1 MARPGYVLA
10 RERTIA
16 GMLPRS
22 ICVDELAAAMV
33 DMAEKGSE
41 SQTVNNNALRERGRL
56 VLKRSS

>member
-1 MARPGYVLA
+1 M
-10 RERTIA
+10 
-16 GMLPRS
+16 
-22 ICVDELAAAMV
+22 DELAAAMV